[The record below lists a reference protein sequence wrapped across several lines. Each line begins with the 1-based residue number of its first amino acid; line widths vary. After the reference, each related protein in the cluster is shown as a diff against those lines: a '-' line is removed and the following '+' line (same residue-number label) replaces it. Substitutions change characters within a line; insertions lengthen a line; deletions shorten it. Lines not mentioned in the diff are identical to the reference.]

1 MKMTGVD
8 MSVKE
13 ILKEAETKMKKSID
27 SAKREFSEV
36 RTGRAHP
43 GLIEGMH
50 VDYYGTPTPFK
61 QLASISTPDP
71 RTVMVQPWDASII
84 PEIEK
89 AILSSNLGVTPT
101 NDGKIVRLSVPP
113 LSEERRGELAKI
125 VKEMA
130 EKSRIS
136 LRTIRRD
143 ANDRL
148 KKSQNDKAI
157 SEDEYFRSHEDVQK
171 LTDRYIKEIDT
182 LLDEKSRSLTE
193 VR

>member
-1 MKMTGVD
+1 

-13 ILKEAETKMKKSID
+13 ILKETEGKMKKSIE

-50 VDYYGTPTPFK
+50 VDYFGTMTPFK

-71 RTVMVQPWDASII
+71 RTVMIQPWDPTVI

-89 AILSSNLGVTPT
+89 AILTSNLGVTPS
-101 NDGKIVRLSVPP
+101 NDGKLIRLSIPP
-113 LSEERRGELAKI
+113 LSEERRHELAKV

-143 ANDRL
+143 ANDKL
-148 KKSQNDKAI
+148 KKMQNDKIA
-157 SEDEYFRSHEDVQK
+157 SEDEYFKSHDEVQK
-171 LTDRYIKEIDT
+171 LTDKYIKEIDA
-182 LLDEKSRSLTE
+182 LLEQKSKSL
-193 VR
+193 VDVS

>member
-1 MKMTGVD
+1 

-13 ILKEAETKMKKSID
+13 ILKETEVKMKKSIQ
-27 SAKREFSEV
+27 STEREFSEV

-50 VDYYGTPTPFK
+50 IDYFGTSTPFK
-61 QLASISTPDP
+61 QIASVSTPDP
-71 RTVMVQPWDASII
+71 RTVIIQPWDVTVI

-89 AILSSNLGVTPT
+89 AISNSNLGVSPT
-101 NDGKIVRLSVPP
+101 NDGKVVRISIPP
-113 LSEERRGELAKI
+113 LSEERRIELKKI

-143 ANDRL
+143 ANDKL
-148 KKSQNDKAI
+148 KKLQSDKTI
-157 SEDEYFRSHEDVQK
+157 SEDEYFRSHEDIQK
-171 LTDRYIKEIDT
+171 LTDKYIKEIDE
-182 LLDEKSRSLTE
+182 LLEEKGKALME
-193 VR
+193 VG

>member
-1 MKMTGVD
+1 MIA
-8 MSVKE
+8 KE
-13 ILKEAETKMKKSID
+13 IIKETETKMRKSLD
-27 SAKREFSEV
+27 AAKREFAEV

-50 VDYYGTPTPFK
+50 LDYFGTPTPFK
-61 QLASISTPDP
+61 QIASVSIPDP
-71 RTVMVQPWDASII
+71 RTVLIQPWDVTII

-89 AILSSNLGVTPT
+89 AIGNSKLGVVPT
-101 NDGKIVRLSVPP
+101 NDGKVVRLAIPP
-113 LSEERRGELAKI
+113 LSEERRNELKKV

-148 KKSQNDKAI
+148 KKMQTEKKI
-157 SEDEYFRSHEDVQK
+157 SEDEYFKSHDEIQK
-171 LTDRYIKEIDT
+171 VMDRYIQEIDT
-182 LLDEKSRSLTE
+182 LLEDKSRTLTE

>member
-1 MKMTGVD
+1 MI
-8 MSVKE
+8 VKE
-13 ILKEAETKMKKSID
+13 IIKDTEVKMKKTIE
-27 SAKREFSEV
+27 SARREFAEV

-50 VDYYGTPTPFK
+50 VDYFGTSTSFK
-61 QLASISTPDP
+61 QIASITTPDP
-71 RTVMVQPWDASII
+71 RTVIIQPWDVSVI

-89 AILSSNLGVTPT
+89 AIANSSLGITPT
-101 NDGKIVRLSVPP
+101 NDGKVVRLSIPP
-113 LSEERRGELAKI
+113 LSEERRSELAKV

-143 ANDRL
+143 ANDKL
-148 KKSQNDKAI
+148 KKLQNDKTI
-157 SEDEYFRSHEDVQK
+157 SEDEHFKAHEEVQK
-171 LTDRYIKEIDT
+171 LTDKYIKEIDV
-182 LLDEKSRSLTE
+182 LLEDKSKVLME

>member
-1 MKMTGVD
+1 

-13 ILKEAETKMKKSID
+13 ILKETEGKMKRSID
-27 SAKREFSEV
+27 STEREFSEV

-43 GLIEGMH
+43 GLIEGIH
-50 VDYYGTPTPFK
+50 VDYFGTVTPFK

-71 RTVMVQPWDASII
+71 RTVLIQPWDVSII
-84 PEIEK
+84 PEMEK
-89 AILSSNLGVTPT
+89 AILASSLGVTPS
-101 NDGKIVRLSVPP
+101 NDGKVVRISIPP
-113 LSEERRGELAKI
+113 LSEERRGELKKI

-143 ANDRL
+143 ANDKL
-148 KKSQNDKAI
+148 KKLQNDKTI
-157 SEDEYFRSHEDVQK
+157 SEDDYFKSHEEVQK
-171 LTDRYIKEIDT
+171 LTDKYIKLIDA
-182 LLDEKSRSLTE
+182 LLDEKSKTLME

>member
-1 MKMTGVD
+1 

-13 ILKEAETKMKKSID
+13 ILKDTEEKMKKSID

-50 VDYYGTPTPFK
+50 VDYFGTPTPFK
-61 QLASISTPDP
+61 QLAAISTPDP
-71 RTVMVQPWDASII
+71 RTVIIQPWDVSVI

-89 AILSSNLGVTPT
+89 AITNSKLGVSPT
-101 NDGKIVRLSVPP
+101 NDGKIVRISIPP
-113 LSEERRGELAKI
+113 LSEERRMELKKV
-125 VKEMA
+125 VKDMA

-143 ANDRL
+143 ANDKL
-148 KKSQNDKAI
+148 KKLQNDKTI
-157 SEDEYFRSHEDVQK
+157 SEDDYFKSHEDVQK
-171 LTDRYIKEIDT
+171 ITDKYIKEIDT
-182 LLDEKSRSLTE
+182 LLDDKGKSLME
-193 VR
+193 VK

>member
-1 MKMTGVD
+1 

-13 ILKEAETKMKKSID
+13 ILKETEGKMKKSIE
-27 SAKREFSEV
+27 STRREFSEV

-50 VDYYGTPTPFK
+50 VDYFGTSTPFK
-61 QLASISTPDP
+61 QVASISTPDP
-71 RTVMVQPWDASII
+71 RTIMIQPWDATII

-89 AILSSNLGVTPT
+89 AILASNLGVTPS
-101 NDGKIVRLSVPP
+101 NDGKVIRLSVPP
-113 LSEERRGELAKI
+113 LSEERRVELAKV

-143 ANDRL
+143 ANDKL
-148 KKSQNDKAI
+148 KKLQNDKAI
-157 SEDEYFRSHEDVQK
+157 PEDEYFRSHDDVQK
-171 LTDRYIKEIDT
+171 LTDKYIKEIDV
-182 LLDEKSRSLTE
+182 LLEDKSKSLME

>member
-1 MKMTGVD
+1 MI
-8 MSVKE
+8 SKE
-13 ILKEAETKMKKSID
+13 ILKETETKMKKSID
-27 SAKREFSEV
+27 AAKREFAEV

-50 VDYYGTPTPFK
+50 MDYFGTPTPFK
-61 QLASISTPDP
+61 QLASISIPDP
-71 RTVMVQPWDASII
+71 RTILIQPWDVTII

-89 AILSSNLGVTPT
+89 AIGNSRLGVVPS
-101 NDGKIVRLSVPP
+101 NDGKVVRLAIPP
-113 LSEERRGELAKI
+113 LSEERRNELAKV

-148 KKSQNDKAI
+148 KKMQTEKKI
-157 SEDEYFRSHEDVQK
+157 SEDDYFKSHDEIQK
-171 LTDRYIKEIDT
+171 VMDRYIKEIDT
-182 LLDEKSRSLTE
+182 LLEDKSRALTE

>member
-1 MKMTGVD
+1 

-13 ILKEAETKMKKSID
+13 ILKETEVKMKKSIQ
-27 SAKREFSEV
+27 STSREFSEV

-50 VDYYGTPTPFK
+50 IDYFGTPTPFK
-61 QLASISTPDP
+61 QIASVSTPDP
-71 RTVMVQPWDASII
+71 RTVIIQPWDVTVI

-89 AILSSNLGVTPT
+89 AISNSSLGVSPT
-101 NDGKIVRLSVPP
+101 NDGKVVRISIPP
-113 LSEERRGELAKI
+113 LSEERRIELKKI

-143 ANDRL
+143 ANDKL
-148 KKSQNDKAI
+148 KKLQSDKTI
-157 SEDEYFRSHEDVQK
+157 SEDEYFKSHEDIQK
-171 LTDRYIKEIDT
+171 LTDKYIKEIDE
-182 LLDEKSRSLTE
+182 LLEEKGKALME
-193 VR
+193 VG